1 MIIQNCVI
9 CFGNLEINSNS
20 HKGYTY
26 NNQLYI
32 LNSALIFLDS
42 SIFTYI
48 CNFLWPINEFISYFI
63 ISAYILKKMY
73 RYIHLSPS
81 LTQLG
86 KFVILF
92 DVLFHRKYKVPLK
105 HFWTKILH
113 FYHQKCT
120 SHGKYLKISPIY
132 CILYYLVKSIDL
144 ATKPTSDL

>member
-1 MIIQNCVI
+1 MKSGIFSEKGYYQELYFFLLSFENVCSFYHSQNHESRHKHGLNQIHIENYGLIIQNCVI

-86 KFVILF
+86 KFVILQ
-92 DVLFHRKYKVPLK
+92 KV
-105 HFWTKILH
+105 
-113 FYHQKCT
+113 
-120 SHGKYLKISPIY
+120 
-132 CILYYLVKSIDL
+132 
-144 ATKPTSDL
+144 

>member
-1 MIIQNCVI
+1 MGLNQIQIENYGLIIQNCVI

-42 SIFTYI
+42 SIFTSI
-48 CNFLWPINEFISYFI
+48 CNLLWPINEFISYFI

-73 RYIHLSPS
+73 RYIHLPPS

-86 KFVILF
+86 KFVIL
-92 DVLFHRKYKVPLK
+92 
-105 HFWTKILH
+105 
-113 FYHQKCT
+113 
-120 SHGKYLKISPIY
+120 
-132 CILYYLVKSIDL
+132 
-144 ATKPTSDL
+144 